1 MMRGLVVAAIL
12 VAGTSAYA
20 QSQKTAAAFAFKK
33 GKELMNAGKVAEACD
48 AFEQSEK
55 LDPQLGTQ
63 YNLARCFEQQGRLA
77 SAWINYT
84 ELAAKDTN
92 AGRRAD
98 ADKRAQSLEPK
109 LTKMLV
115 RATRAPKGTTVTLDG
130 VDVTMLIGVESPIDA
145 GAHTIVATPP
155 SGAPWSAQI
164 EFAGEGRTVTVDVPA
179 PGEAAKA
186 KPPVAATAK
195 AEPKPAAPAARTAAK
210 PDAKPDDAKPD
221 GMPPAPRAIT
231 TPPAPRVA
239 AAEPEPPTG
248 ALPSSQDAAHDD
260 HTDADEGLTGVQKVG
275 IAGIVVGVVGASVG
289 AVLLVNASQKPDKA
303 RAVCGGP
310 LDGNCG
316 DPQRRATADQL
327 LADQKT
333 LNTEGGVAVGVG
345 AGVLV
350 IGGAM
355 LLFGGNSDAAAD
367 KPHTAFAPVIAP
379 DRLGVALT
387 RTF

>member
-195 AEPKPAAPAARTAAK
+195 AEPKADAPRTAAK
-210 PDAKPDDAKPD
+210 VEPTPDVAT
-221 GMPPAPRAIT
+221 PPARRAIT
-231 TPPAPRVA
+231 TAPRVA